1 MARPSPRPH
10 RVAVVQRPPV
20 LLDREA
26 GLERAL
32 LTIDEA
38 AAEGARLVAFPE
50 AFLPGYPEYIWRL
63 LPGADYD
70 LSRELHGRLVAN
82 SVDLSG
88 DDLRAIREAARR
100 HGIVVMIGIHER
112 DAAFSRATLYNTLV
126 TIGPDGTIRNR
137 HRKLVPTNPERM
149 VWAPG
154 DASGLRVVDTPLGRV
169 GGLIC
174 WESYMPLARFSLYA
188 QGIQLYVASTWDEGE
203 VWLATMRHIAAEGR
217 CWVLGSGCSLRAS
230 DIPAWFPDR
239 ERLYPDPDEWLNPGD
254 SVIVAPG
261 GAIVAGPLHQEH
273 GILYADCDP
282 AAADAGHY
290 TLDAAG
296 HYNRPDIFSLT
307 VQRAGASQIA
317 FIDEA
322 GRPRGAT
329 GAAPEMPPGAG
340 SAGTAAMA
348 RPARPQIEH
357 DGQV

>member
-1 MARPSPRPH
+1 MAVSSPH
-10 RVAVVQRPPV
+10 SYRVAVVQQPPV
-20 LLDREA
+20 LLDRSA
-26 GLERAL
+26 SLERAL
-32 LTIDEA
+32 ATIDEA
-38 AAEGARLVAFPE
+38 VGGGAQLVTFPE
-50 AFLPGYPEYIWRL
+50 AYLPGYPEYIWRL

-82 SVDLSG
+82 AVDLAS
-88 DDLRAIREAARR
+88 DDLLPIREAARR
-100 HGIVVMIGIHER
+100 HGIVVIFGIHER
-112 DAAFSRATLYNTLV
+112 DAAFSRATLYSTLV
-126 TIGPDGTIRNR
+126 TIGPDGSILNR

-154 DASGLRVVDTPLGRV
+154 DASGLRVVETPLGRV

-188 QGIQLYVASTWDEGE
+188 QGVQLYVASTWDEGE

-217 CWVLGSGCSLRAS
+217 CWVLGSGCSIRAR
-230 DIPAWFPDR
+230 DIPAWFPER

-261 GAIVAGPLHQEH
+261 GAVVAGPLHAEH

-307 VQRAGASQIA
+307 VQRAGATQIV
-317 FIDEA
+317 FDD
-322 GRPRGAT
+322 
-329 GAAPEMPPGAG
+329 GAAGPAQPAGDVPSLGAG
-340 SAGTAAMA
+340 TTAAPPRPGV
-348 RPARPQIEH
+348 RPAERQRA
-357 DGQV
+357 